1 MNNEWYCNLTNGSI
15 GGPISTGGVNLFR
28 GWIDDVRIW
37 NRALTASEIT
47 ANAVKELNGNET
59 GLIHYWKCEEETGT
73 LLEDSS
79 PTNPLKGFISGTG
92 VTWTKPY
99 VPPFRSH
106 IITPD

>member
-47 ANAVKELNGNET
+47 ANAVKELVGN
-59 GLIHYWKCEEETGT
+59 
-73 LLEDSS
+73 
-79 PTNPLKGFISGTG
+79 
-92 VTWTKPY
+92 
-99 VPPFRSH
+99 
-106 IITPD
+106 